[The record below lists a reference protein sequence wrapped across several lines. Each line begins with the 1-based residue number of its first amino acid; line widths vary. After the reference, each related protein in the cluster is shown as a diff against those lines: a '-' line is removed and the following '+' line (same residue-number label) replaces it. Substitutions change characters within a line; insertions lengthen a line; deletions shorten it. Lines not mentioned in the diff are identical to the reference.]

1 MLLDTVKEEKTPL
14 WDKFKE
20 ECPDSN
26 FFKLYVQGLLKKA
39 MDEKV
44 KDQLAE
50 EGELKQS
57 ILPPDDL

>member
-50 EGELKQS
+50 EGELK
-57 ILPPDDL
+57 